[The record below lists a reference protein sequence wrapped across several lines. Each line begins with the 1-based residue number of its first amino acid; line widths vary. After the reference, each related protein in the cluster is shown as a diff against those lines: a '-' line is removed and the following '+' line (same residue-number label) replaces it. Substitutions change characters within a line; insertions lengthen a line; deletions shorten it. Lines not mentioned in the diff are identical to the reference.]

1 MICGIKKIAIY
12 KIIKNLFLIIRF
24 FFIFNGTMF
33 FFFSF
38 IFLKGFFSL
47 YIEWNLIFYNM
58 KIRFP
63 LFFDFKS
70 CLFIGLVFLI
80 SGSILI
86 YSEYYIES
94 EIYKLRFFFLIKL
107 FVISIIFLILCPNFI
122 CMLMGWDGLG
132 LVSFCLVIFYQNF
145 KSLCSGVL
153 TALTNR
159 LGDVFILAS
168 IVLFFFNGR
177 WNYINFFPFLNQN
190 FLVFVFVFAAITKR
204 AQIPFSAWLPA
215 AIAAPTPVS
224 SLVHSSTLVT
234 AGVYI
239 LIRFFYFLKDSIFII
254 NFLLILG
261 LLTIIISGVR
271 GIFEF
276 DLKKIIALSTLRQLG
291 FIISTLSLNLP
302 DLAFFHL
309 LTHACFKALIFIC
322 SGIFIHQ
329 FIENQ
334 DIRNLGLI
342 NKNFS
347 LSLCIF
353 NIANFSLIGFPFL
366 SGFFSKDLILEIIIL
381 KNLRIVHFFLFLI
394 GTFLTVFYRIR
405 LIIFLTFKINL
416 FNNPLIENKKRLKIE
431 KSMFLLFFFSI
442 FLGFFLSKLFFYPL
456 NYINLPLKLKILII
470 CICLLRF
477 FLSLNFSYYFF
488 IFKSLKIIL
497 FFSIIWF
504 LGFLKTDFF
513 KKKVFNFAKFSNN
526 ITEIFTENF
535 FGLKNL
541 NFLYIY
547 SIYLSYIIKKFI
559 FFIFILFFLII
570 LWIIFIVF

>member
-1 MICGIKKIAIY
+1 LICGVKKIEIY

-24 FFIFNGTMF
+24 FFILNGIIF
-33 FFFSF
+33 FFTSF
-38 IFLKGFFSL
+38 IFLKSIFSL
-47 YIEWNLIFYNM
+47 YIEWNLIFLNI

-63 LFFDFKS
+63 LFLDFKS

-86 YSEYYIES
+86 YCEYYIEL
-94 EIYKLRFFFLIKL
+94 EVYQVRFFFLIK
-107 FVISIIFLILCPNFI
+107 FFIISIIFLILCPNFI
-122 CMLMGWDGLG
+122 CILIGWDGLG

-145 KSLCSGVL
+145 KSLSSGIL

-168 IVLFFFNGR
+168 VFIFFFNGR
-177 WNYINFFPFLNQN
+177 WNYINFINLLNQN
-190 FLVFVFVFAAITKR
+190 LIVYLFIFAAITKR

-239 LIRFFYFLKDSIFII
+239 LIRFFYILKDYSSAI
-254 NFLLILG
+254 NFLIIIG
-261 LLTIIISGVR
+261 LLTIIISGIR

-334 DIRNLGLI
+334 DIRNFGLI

-381 KNLRIVHFFLFLI
+381 KNLRIVHFFIFLI
-394 GTFLTVFYRIR
+394 GTFLTVFYRVR
-405 LIIFLTFKINL
+405 LTIFLTFKVNFFSNRLLQNL
-416 FNNPLIENKKRLKIE
+416 NKLKIE

-442 FLGFFLSKLFFYPL
+442 FLGFTFSKIFFYPL
-456 NYINLPLKLKILII
+456 NYINIPLNLKVLIL

-477 FLSLNFSYYFF
+477 FLSLNFSFYFI
-488 IFKSLKIIL
+488 IFKNFKIIM

-513 KKKVFNFAKFSNN
+513 KKKIFLFGRFSYNS
-526 ITEIFTENF
+526 TEIFVENF
-535 FGLKNL
+535 FGSKNL
-541 NFLYIY
+541 NLLYIY
-547 SIYLSYIIKKFI
+547 SSSLRYILKKFI
-559 FFIFILFFLII
+559 FLIFLLFFLII
-570 LWIIFIVF
+570 LWIIFMMF